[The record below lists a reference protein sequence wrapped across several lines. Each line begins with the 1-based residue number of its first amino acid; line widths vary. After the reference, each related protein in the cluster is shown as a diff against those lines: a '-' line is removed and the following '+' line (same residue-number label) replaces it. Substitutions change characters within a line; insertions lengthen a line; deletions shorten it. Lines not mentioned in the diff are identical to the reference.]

1 VPPSRAW
8 KKTLTTLIKQEVC
21 VCVCFPVDGGEAV
34 EDGIDAVCQGLP
46 CRGKLAKLTG
56 GRGVCLSTG
65 ACSFDRVSGVCMD
78 AIDIY

>member
-1 VPPSRAW
+1 
-8 KKTLTTLIKQEVC
+8 
-21 VCVCFPVDGGEAV
+21 VCFPVDGGEAV